1 MLYQGCPV
9 PGMAAAGGI
18 GSVVSNGLQGNDY
31 GTAGVATLLG
41 FAVAYTIGRIFVR
54 IPTQF
59 TAQRSFAGP
68 KRKQHLSVLLFLV
81 SFAQLS
87 PR

>member
-1 MLYQGCPV
+1 MLYQECPV

-18 GSVVSNGLQGNDY
+18 GSVISNGLQSNDY

-41 FAVAYTIGRIFVR
+41 FAVAYTIRRIFVR

-59 TAQRSFAGP
+59 TA
-68 KRKQHLSVLLFLV
+68 
-81 SFAQLS
+81 
-87 PR
+87 